1 MKILICGATGS
12 IGKQSLEVIKLTD
25 HEVVGFV
32 FNKNEEVMK
41 QILNNFPNVLVY
53 SPINK
58 EISNVKNLNELFE
71 KSNPDIVLNAV
82 TGFAGLQIT
91 LLSLYYKKN
100 ILLANKESLVVAGW
114 YVMNY
119 AKKHNL
125 TILPIDSEH
134 CSVFDILKNSNKK
147 IKKIIITAS
156 GGPFYNLDS
165 KELENV
171 TFNDAINHPKWKMGY
186 KISIDSATLMN
197 KCFELIEAYFLFKN
211 KNVKAV
217 YHKET
222 LVHGMVEFEDNS
234 IFASLSN
241 NDMKL
246 PIAQAIANFEN
257 FKPVINSIDL
267 NNLTLSFGEIDE
279 NKWLPIKWAY
289 EVINN
294 DNKTIPVILNRANEE
309 SIELFKEGKIK
320 FNQIIEII
328 SMCIN
333 KFYSYNV
340 NTIKDVYI
348 LDSII
353 RKHVREWAL
362 CQDL

>member
-1 MKILICGATGS
+1 
-12 IGKQSLEVIKLTD
+12 
-25 HEVVGFV
+25 
-32 FNKNEEVMK
+32 
-41 QILNNFPNVLVY
+41 
-53 SPINK
+53 
-58 EISNVKNLNELFE
+58 
-71 KSNPDIVLNAV
+71 
-82 TGFAGLQIT
+82 
-91 LLSLYYKKN
+91 
-100 ILLANKESLVVAGW
+100 
-114 YVMNY
+114 MNY